1 MNYMISRVTLPK
13 GICNLGAI
21 KNVPGWA
28 RMMNGASQIG
38 QFPEEAQFQM
48 DPDRP
53 KDVKLAD
60 VLENMNSFLIV
71 SERLKDLFVTWN
83 ALKKCEV
90 LPVGILNHKGRLEK
104 AHYFIIHQVDHPQ
117 CVDEGQSIGEKS
129 PLDPSEYISV
139 TKLVFDESK
148 IDPELA
154 ILRPLE
160 YRNRAFFRRD
170 IVDKI
175 LTTGITGLKFYEVES
190 YTAF

>member
-28 RMMNGASQIG
+28 RMMNGASQTG
-38 QFPEEAQFQM
+38 KFPADAQFQM

-60 VLENMNSFLIV
+60 VVENMNSFLIV
-71 SERLKDLFVTWN
+71 SERLKDLFVTLN

-104 AHYFIIHQVDHPQ
+104 ANYFIIHQVDHPQ
-117 CVDEGQSIGEKS
+117 CVDEAQSVGVKS
-129 PLDPSEYISV
+129 QLDPSEYISL

-154 ILRPLE
+154 ILRPSA
-160 YRNRAFFRRD
+160 YRDRAFFRRD
-170 IVDKI
+170 IVEKF
-175 LTTGITGLKFYEVES
+175 LASGMTGLKFYEVES